1 MFTKEMLQILSVG
14 FVDIITFFSVTEYQL
29 NSERNI
35 TCFALFI
42 NTYFYLFINI
52 ISFIY
57 TSTFINMCISL
68 WGILKLKDIIQVYII
83 WVKHKKYVTKKCY
96 CTYNV
101 NNILIFRFKN
111 ILSI

>member
-14 FVDIITFFSVTEYQL
+14 FVDIITIFNVTEYQF
-29 NSERNI
+29 SERNI

-57 TSTFINMCISL
+57 TSTFINVCISH
-68 WGILKLKDIIQVYII
+68 WVILKWKDIILVYII
-83 WVKHKKYVTKKCY
+83 WVHIR
-96 CTYNV
+96 NM
-101 NNILIFRFKN
+101 
-111 ILSI
+111 